1 MDLLTQHLEVVV
13 ASTTHPLGA
22 EVVFMLQHTG
32 VMIVM
37 GAMER
42 VGVQFEVP
50 AVVDMTAEEVAEVEA
65 EVVGCNVRS

>member
-13 ASTTHPLGA
+13 ALTTHPLGA

-37 GAMER
+37 GSMER

-50 AVVDMTAEEVAEVEA
+50 AGVDMTAEEVAEVEA
-65 EVVGCNVRS
+65 EVAGGNVRS